1 MCPLINHDLLHQIL
15 SWLQISHLL
24 SFLSPFTL
32 LTFTSLS
39 LSLSIPPSLPPPLVD
54 DPKSPSDRN
63 PFFSQAMKI
72 NHYFFSSAPLEM
84 ALLYESCHS
93 RFFPLF
99 SRFSIERKSRNRSP
113 EFKSFCR
120 ILSLFCLVL
129 KRLIVFGPL
138 SADVFRTFQ
147 YVSRDLFSGERRN
160 DQWAS

>member
-39 LSLSIPPSLPPPLVD
+39 LSLSIPPPSPPPLVD

-93 RFFPLF
+93 RFFSPFFTFFYRKKIKESFFRVQIFLQN
-99 SRFSIERKSRNRSP
+99 SLSVLSCSKKTDRFWSIVSG
-113 EFKSFCR
+113 
-120 ILSLFCLVL
+120 
-129 KRLIVFGPL
+129 RL
-138 SADVFRTFQ
+138 
-147 YVSRDLFSGERRN
+147 
-160 DQWAS
+160 